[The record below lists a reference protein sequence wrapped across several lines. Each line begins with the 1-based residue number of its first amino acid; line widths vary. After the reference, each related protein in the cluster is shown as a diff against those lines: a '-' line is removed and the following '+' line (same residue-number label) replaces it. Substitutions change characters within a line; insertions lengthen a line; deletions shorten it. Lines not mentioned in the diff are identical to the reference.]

1 MKKIIVLLLGT
12 ILLLAAC
19 GGSENME
26 TAVAVGPVEGGNTA
40 VIKNSS
46 PSEDSVQL
54 TTDYAD
60 ALSVQG
66 QLALG
71 TVQLAGSDLSVDQAQ
86 AATLLPYWQALN
98 SLVQSGTAADAEM
111 NAVIKQIQSNMTAE
125 QINAIAALQLTQ
137 ESMSDLVESGQLRGG
152 GGNAGGAG
160 PPDGGL
166 PGGGPGGGFP
176 GGGPGG
182 GGGDPG
188 AVETRQAEI
197 AAGGSDFF
205 ERMLTNMVVRNLEA
219 QASGIDPADRFNP
232 FQEAVAAVS
241 EVTGV
246 SVEDIQAQTAE
257 GKTLAEIV
265 TENGGDLDNV
275 SAVLVETFTDS
286 PFLGDQDP
294 ATAVEEFLNNRLNR
308 ASNSGNTE

>member
-19 GGSENME
+19 GGSENVE
-26 TAVAVGPVEGGNTA
+26 TAVAAEGGDTA
-40 VIKNSS
+40 VVTNTSTVS
-46 PSEDSVQL
+46 SEDGVQL
-54 TTDYAD
+54 NADYAD

-71 TVQLAGSDLSVDQAQ
+71 TIQLADTDLSVDQAQ
-86 AATLLPYWQALN
+86 AETLLPYWQALN
-98 SLVQSGTAADAEM
+98 SLVQSGTAADAET
-111 NAVIKQIQSNMTAE
+111 NAVIKQIQNNMTAE

-137 ESMSDLVESGQLRGG
+137 ESMSELVEPGQARGG
-152 GGNAGGAG
+152 GSADGAG
-160 PPDGGL
+160 RSAGGL
-166 PGGGPGGGFP
+166 PGERPGGGGGFP

-182 GGGDPG
+182 GDPG
-188 AVETRQAEI
+188 AIETRQAEI
-197 AAGGSDFF
+197 TAGGSDFL
-205 ERMLTNMVVRNLEA
+205 ESMLTNLVVRNLEA

-232 FQEAVAAVS
+232 YQEAVAAVS

-265 TENGGDLDNV
+265 TENGGDLDDV
-275 SAVLVETFTDS
+275 SAVLIETFTDS
-286 PFLGDQDP
+286 TFLGDQDP

-308 ASNSGNTE
+308 AQNSGNTE